1 MRRNK
6 WSATIALVTLLL
18 SGGSLADLNKSRVVP
33 KPEDPKRCERSACD
47 CHLSDS
53 SESYQKKP

>member
-18 SGGSLADLNKSRVVP
+18 SEGSLADLNKSRIET
-33 KPEDPKRCERSACD
+33 KPQDPKSCERSACD
-47 CHLSDS
+47 CHL
-53 SESYQKKP
+53 EGKPQE